1 MRTHLKLLLK
11 DRRGNALIMVA
22 ATAPLLIGAAA
33 LGLDTLQVTVAKRQ
47 LQRTADS
54 GALAGAFSV
63 QQKKPPGPSVARAL
77 DLNNGMDLAGAPV
90 VENAPTAGSH
100 AGDSDAVRIILTA
113 NRPVP
118 FISFFARGD
127 MLIRAEATAALI
139 KTGRYCVVSLENTA
153 VSGVTFRGGATA
165 NLGCG
170 VATNS
175 TGPTAI
181 AAEGSAV
188 ITASPLAAVGGVPP
202 ASNFAGSTQYL
213 PNSTAQP
220 DPYAEL
226 PNPEVPSVCSPMR
239 HINAN
244 RTASLTP
251 GCYRGMLIE
260 GTVNFAPGVYVID
273 GGSLNFLSQAV
284 VTGTGV
290 TFVLSSATAH
300 SNPATIASLSI
311 EGGAT
316 LNLTAP
322 SSGTYEGLLF
332 YQDRRA
338 STGSVTIRGNSAST
352 VDGAFYFP
360 RQELIYEGGSGF
372 RPGCLRIVSRR
383 VVFAGNSDLN
393 NNCSSNRGPDVQ
405 YGYEVR
411 MVG

>member
-1 MRTHLKLLLK
+1 MRARLTSIFQDK
-11 DRRGNALIMVA
+11 RGNALIMVA

-33 LGLDTLQVTVAKRQ
+33 IGLDTIQVTVAKRQ

-54 GALAGAFSV
+54 GALAGAYSV
-63 QQKKPPGPSVARAL
+63 QQKKLPGPSVARAL
-77 DLNNGMDLAGAPV
+77 DLNDAMTLAAVPV
-90 VENAPTAGSH
+90 VENAPTGGPEAGN
-100 AGDSDAVRIILTA
+100 SDAVRVILTA
-113 NRPVP
+113 NRSVP
-118 FISFFARGD
+118 FMSFFTGSD
-127 MLIRAEATAALI
+127 MAVRVEATAAIL

-153 VSGVTFRGGATA
+153 VSGVTFRGNAAA

-181 AAEGSAV
+181 AAEGSTV
-188 ITASPLAAVGGVPP
+188 ITASPLSAVGGVPP

-220 DPYAEL
+220 DPYAGL
-226 PNPEVPSVCSPMR
+226 ANPIVPGHCSPAVN
-239 HINAN
+239 INAN
-244 RTASLTP
+244 RTAALSP

-260 GTVNFAPGVYVID
+260 GRVNFAPGVYVID
-273 GGSLNFLSQAV
+273 GGSLDIRSQAV
-284 VTGTGV
+284 VAGTGV

-300 SNPATIASLSI
+300 SNPATVASLSI

-322 SSGTYEGLLF
+322 DSGAYEGLLF

-338 STGSVTIRGNSAST
+338 PTGTVTIRGNSAST
-352 VDGAFYFP
+352 VNGAFYFP
-360 RQELIYEGGSGF
+360 RQELVYEGGSGF
-372 RPGCLRIVSRR
+372 RPTCLRIVSRR
-383 VVFAGNSDLN
+383 VVFAGNSDIN
-393 NNCSSNRGPDVQ
+393 NDCPSNRGSDVQ

-411 MVG
+411 MVN